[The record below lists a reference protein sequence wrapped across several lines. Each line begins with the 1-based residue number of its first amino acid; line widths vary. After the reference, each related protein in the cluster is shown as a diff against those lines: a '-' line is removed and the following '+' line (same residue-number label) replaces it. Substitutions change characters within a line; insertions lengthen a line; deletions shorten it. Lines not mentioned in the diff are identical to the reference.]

1 MKRTVVIAISALF
14 SIAPLMAAHADE
26 LEPIVASSKI
36 DRVTVYPDRAAVE
49 RIARGIE
56 VTPGP
61 VRVVFKDLPATLAQE
76 SVRASGEGAARSAI
90 ANVDVKRTYL
100 AEVANPRV
108 DSLAAALKGLDLEK
122 KKLAARKEGH
132 DVAGEFLKS
141 IKSQAE
147 KSTSDDVARGKA
159 SPTELK
165 GMFEF
170 LRTAFADNRE
180 GTIEIDESMAR
191 LDERI
196 GALQREMQALRS
208 RPSDG
213 TWTATIDLVVETAGK
228 VDVRL
233 DYVVGGVSWYPS
245 YDVRVSDD
253 LDEIELV
260 YYGQVS
266 QRSGEDWKDVTV
278 ALATAEPALG
288 VQIPALGTWWLT
300 YPVAAMGMDA
310 GLETSSIAAQTDV
323 KYEFKHRA
331 LNTVADALS
340 KEAGVVEHDGQLFVR
355 GGRSDE
361 EKYFVDG
368 LPITDPFV
376 RRAGAGITARFDVPS
391 RQSLAADGTVRRMTI
406 ATLDLDGAVSYES
419 VPKLS
424 PYAYLVAKV
433 KNASEIPI
441 LAGCT
446 QVFLGSQFLGG
457 GRIEDAPPSQ
467 EFDLSLGVDKAVKVE
482 RKLVRKE
489 RNGAG
494 RPGGAEEFAFLY
506 RTELENRR
514 RVPIEITVRDQF
526 PVSQDDAID
535 VVQRKPS
542 PAPTTTSKEDGT
554 VTWKRT
560 LEPGTKDALEIGFE
574 VRYPGG
580 QPPVGLF

>member
-1 MKRTVVIAISALF
+1 MKRTIIIAITALF
-14 SIAPLMAAHADE
+14 SISPLVAADADE

-49 RIARGIE
+49 RLARGID
-56 VTPGP
+56 VSPGP
-61 VRVVFKDLPATLAQE
+61 VRVVFRDLPATLVQE
-76 SVRASGEGAARSAI
+76 SVRASGEGTARSAI

-108 DSLAAALKGLDLEK
+108 DSLAAALKGLELEK
-122 KKLAARKEGH
+122 KRLLARKEGH

-141 IKSQAE
+141 IKAQAE

-180 GTIEIDESMAR
+180 GTIEIDESTAR
-191 LDERI
+191 LDEKI
-196 GALQREMQALRS
+196 QALQREVHVLRS
-208 RPSDG
+208 RPREG
-213 TWTATIDLVVETAGK
+213 TWTATVDLAVETAGE

-233 DYVVGGVSWYPS
+233 DYVVNGASWYPS
-245 YDVRVSDD
+245 YDVRVSED

-266 QRSGEDWKDVTV
+266 QRSGEDWKDVSV

-288 VQIPALGTWWLT
+288 VQIPTIATWWLT
-300 YPVAAMGMDA
+300 YPVPVLASGAEIEA
-310 GLETSSIAAQTDV
+310 SSSASRIDV
-323 KYEFKHRA
+323 KYEFKQRDI
-331 LNTVADALS
+331 NTVADALS
-340 KEAGVVEHDGQLFVR
+340 KEAGVIEHDGQLFVR
-355 GGRSDE
+355 GGRANE
-361 EKYFVDG
+361 TKYFIDG
-368 LPITDPFV
+368 LPVTNPFSPES
-376 RRAGAGITARFDVPS
+376 GAGITARFDVPA
-391 RQSLAADGTVRRMTI
+391 RQSLAADGTLRRMTI

-433 KNASEIPI
+433 KNASEIPV
-441 LAGCT
+441 LAGGT
-446 QVFLGSQFLGG
+446 QVFLGAQFLGS
-457 GRIEDAPPSQ
+457 GRIEDAPPGQ

-482 RKLVRKE
+482 RKLVTKE

-494 RPGGAEEFAFLY
+494 RPGGTEEYAFLY

-535 VVQRKPS
+535 VVQKKPS
-542 PAPTTTSKEDGT
+542 PQPSTASKEDGT
-554 VTWKRT
+554 VTWKRS
-560 LEPGTKDALEIGFE
+560 LEPGMKDALEIGFE
-574 VRYPGG
+574 VHYPSGR
-580 QPPVGLF
+580 PPVGLF